1 MFVSGNPA
9 KLTSLQQLQSSSLK
23 RKLVPA
29 SGPSDNRGT
38 VKIMRMNPSASIQ
51 PKKPTTAT
59 LVTSTGQLKPGF
71 TVKVPQTSSNV
82 TKTIVVT
89 SAGAS
94 SSSQST
100 SSTADLIKKQLE
112 ESQRAIERFKEQLRQ
127 QELETARLK
136 KMLERS
142 DLS

>member
-1 MFVSGNPA
+1 
-9 KLTSLQQLQSSSLK
+9 
-23 RKLVPA
+23 
-29 SGPSDNRGT
+29 
-38 VKIMRMNPSASIQ
+38 MRMSPSASIQ

-59 LVTSTGQLKPGF
+59 LVTPTGQIKTGF

-89 SAGAS
+89 SSG

-100 SSTADLIKKQLE
+100 LFKQLE
-112 ESQRAIERFKEQLRQ
+112 ESQKAVERFKEQLRQ
-127 QELETARLK
+127 QELENARLK
-136 KMLERS
+136 KMLEGS

>member
-1 MFVSGNPA
+1 MFVLGNPA

-38 VKIMRMNPSASIQ
+38 VKIMRVNPSASIQ

-59 LVTSTGQLKPGF
+59 LVTSTGQIKPGF
-71 TVKVPQTSSNV
+71 TVKVPQSSSNV

-89 SAGAS
+89 SSGAS

-100 SSTADLIKKQLE
+100 SAADLIKKQLE
-112 ESQRAIERFKEQLRQ
+112 ESQRAVERFKEQLRQ
-127 QELETARLK
+127 QELENARLK